1 VFDAKAKSAS
11 LSTSLFRPNLNAVGE
26 LEGLHWGGMM
36 LLPSELPRRAP
47 TSATAAVPKYPPF
60 AEGLAHGLNRPKAE
74 VSARYAIGGLSDP
87 KQTFAG
93 RTRSTLL
100 HRSRNS
106 HLRLLSGLLRNS
118 SEGMLERPFVAAFNS
133 EALLW

>member
-1 VFDAKAKSAS
+1 MRPPHKMGPSHNPTADACQAESCKPLVFDAKAKSAS

-74 VSARYAIGGLSDP
+74 VSARYAIG
-87 KQTFAG
+87 
-93 RTRSTLL
+93 
-100 HRSRNS
+100 
-106 HLRLLSGLLRNS
+106 
-118 SEGMLERPFVAAFNS
+118 
-133 EALLW
+133 

>member
-60 AEGLAHGLNRPKAE
+60 LASLVMTQLDPLTEASPTAIDAAAEAPTDDAACARFCNLEARRRPPSRHAVGE
-74 VSARYAIGGLSDP
+74 SA
-87 KQTFAG
+87 AG
-93 RTRSTLL
+93 V
-100 HRSRNS
+100 HRSSFGSPLWRV
-106 HLRLLSGLLRNS
+106 
-118 SEGMLERPFVAAFNS
+118 PIVAIHS
-133 EALLW
+133 D